1 MAAGRDGSGIIRRNL
16 QGPSIAPQRLHSG
29 GFWSLRPLPELSK
42 YLWFSGGF
50 TGVRGR
56 GGLESVKKSHQ
67 VAACAAT
74 GHWPRAFRPQTYRM
88 NSLTM
93 AQGIKRLGMPI
104 AACLA
109 VALLGLT
116 ALSWMIDPNA
126 VRLSVERQI
135 RAATGLD
142 LMVNGDVRVSIF
154 PGSAITLRQVGL
166 KGSASRGS
174 GIADEPLTVEE
185 LTANLRLIPL
195 LMRRYEIADVSLQN
209 PRINVKRGADGR
221 SNWSAIVET
230 LARTIKPGV
239 DSPVSFSEIR
249 VKDGTLTYQND
260 ARGIA
265 ETVNGIDLSLAWP
278 SISRSFAA
286 TGQFNW
292 RGEPVDGSLSVADF
306 IAALSGERSGIKVR
320 VASTPLK
327 FAFDGA
333 IANRTSVL
341 MEGTVSADSPSL
353 RNALRWAGQAPPGNN
368 GLGRFALKARTNVV
382 GESIALTNV
391 NLELDG
397 NTAEGVITYSNSDRQ
412 TVQATLAADALDF
425 TPYIDTLRL
434 VASSAREWNRQLFD
448 LRGLTAT
455 DLDMRLSAAKV
466 TIGTSKLGRTAIG
479 ANLRNGTLALSVGEA
494 QIYGGI
500 LKGSLGITR
509 ADADAD
515 VKAQFQFTDVDLASC
530 VNELFGVNKLSGRG
544 NLNFALEAKGAS
556 PFTLAQS
563 LDGTATLTG
572 HDGAIAGL
580 NIEQL
585 LKRLER
591 RPLSGA
597 GNFRSGST
605 SFDSLNIAIRFND
618 GVATA
623 EDARI
628 EGPTTRVLLTGTAS
642 VPSREYD
649 LKGVASLISASDAP
663 PAFQLPFVVQGP
675 WDDPLVFPDSD
686 SLIRRSPASAPLLD
700 SIKDRKT
707 RDAVKSV
714 IERFTGGKRQEPAAP
729 AAQPQAAA
737 PPSSPSTVVLP
748 TPVLPAP
755 IPPAETPPSAEAPQP
770 APTAPSTDAANQPLP
785 PAATESRPEKAD

>member
-1 MAAGRDGSGIIRRNL
+1 
-16 QGPSIAPQRLHSG
+16 
-29 GFWSLRPLPELSK
+29 
-42 YLWFSGGF
+42 
-50 TGVRGR
+50 
-56 GGLESVKKSHQ
+56 
-67 VAACAAT
+67 
-74 GHWPRAFRPQTYRM
+74 M

-104 AACLA
+104 AAFLA
-109 VALLGLT
+109 AALLGLI
-116 ALSWMIDPNA
+116 AISWMIDPNA
-126 VRLSVERQI
+126 VRLSVEKQI

-142 LMVNGDVRVSIF
+142 LKVDGDVRVSIF

-166 KGSASRGS
+166 KGASSRGS
-174 GIADEPLTVEE
+174 GVADDPLSVEE
-185 LTANLRLIPL
+185 LTANLRLLPL
-195 LMRRYEIADVSLQN
+195 LMRRYEIADVTLQN
-209 PRINVKRGADGR
+209 PRINVKRNADGR
-221 SNWSAIVET
+221 SNWSAIIET

-249 VKDGTLTYQND
+249 IKDGVLAYQND
-260 ARGIA
+260 ARDIA

-292 RGEPVDGSLSVADF
+292 RNELVDGSLSITDF
-306 IAALSGERSGIKVR
+306 IAALSGDRSGIKVR

-333 IANRTSVL
+333 IANRTSLL
-341 MEGTVSADSPSL
+341 MEGTLSADSPSL
-353 RNALRWAGQAPPGNN
+353 RNALRWAGQAPPGSG

-397 NTAEGVITYSNSDRQ
+397 NTAEGVITYSNNDRQ

-425 TPYIDTLRL
+425 TPYIDTIRL
-434 VASSAREWNRQLFD
+434 VASGARDWNRQLFD
-448 LRGLTAT
+448 LRGLTAA

-466 TIGTSKLGRTAIG
+466 IIGSSKLGRTALG
-479 ANLRNGTLALSVGEA
+479 ANLRSGTLALSIGEA

-500 LKGSLGITR
+500 LKGSFGVTR
-509 ADADAD
+509 ADADAE
-515 VKAQFQFTDVDLASC
+515 VKAQFQFTDVDLASS
-530 VNELFGVNKLSGRG
+530 VQELFGVNRLTGRG
-544 NLNFALEAKGAS
+544 NLNFAVEAKGAS

-572 HDGAIAGL
+572 HDGAISGF
-580 NIEQL
+580 NVEQL

-605 SFDSLNIAIRFND
+605 PFDSLNIAIRFTD

-649 LKGVASLISASDAP
+649 LKGVASLVVASDAP

-675 WDDPLVFPDSD
+675 WDDPLIFPDSD

-700 SIKDRKT
+700 SLKDRKT

-714 IERFTGGKRQEPAAP
+714 IERLTGSRKPTTEPTP
-729 AAQPQAAA
+729 QPQAAV
-737 PPSSPSTVVLP
+737 PQ
-748 TPVLPAP
+748 PVLPAP
-755 IPPAETPPSAEAPQP
+755 VLPPPVPPLAPAAAPAPATETPVRAPSADAPPSAPP
-770 APTAPSTDAANQPLP
+770 MPPSAANS
-785 PAATESRPEKAD
+785 TPEKAD